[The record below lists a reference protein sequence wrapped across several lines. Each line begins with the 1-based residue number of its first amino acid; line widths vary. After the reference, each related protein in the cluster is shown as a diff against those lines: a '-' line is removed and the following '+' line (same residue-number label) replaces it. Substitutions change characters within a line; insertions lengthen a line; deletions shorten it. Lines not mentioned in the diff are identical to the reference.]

1 LYHGSRIET
10 EIADKPDQVA
20 LTDDQQQKLSGV
32 DTSTHLTDLS
42 WTVTK
47 GILSHVC
54 GLGPLM
60 IAYNVSERVV
70 KEIWN
75 NTSGDLN

>member
-20 LTDDQQQKLSGV
+20 LTDDQRQKLSGV

-47 GILSHVC
+47 GILSHVR